1 MRLGILALAASGV
14 VGFASLA
21 GAGTVLS
28 TGVADWKFKAFT
40 ALPQSPNSGT
50 LYNNTI
56 AAQGTSAVS
65 IAPNGAWTGGTSL
78 ISEGA
83 RWISALSNGASSG
96 LYGLYTYELTLNSLA
111 PGTYEIG
118 GKFTSDNL
126 VDSFKVNGVE
136 LLTGF
141 AGATQQSFKNTYTV
155 PANVASAPV
164 TLTIRVYNE
173 STVSGVISNALWNS
187 VSQLAYPTGPN
198 APTST
203 SNPTGFILSGEAV
216 LVPVPAAAW
225 AGLALL
231 GVGGAIRRRITVA

>member
-1 MRLGILALAASGV
+1 MRLGILALAASSV
-14 VGFASLA
+14 VGFVSLA
-21 GAGTVLS
+21 SAGTVLS
-28 TGVADWKFKAFT
+28 TGVAAWKFKAFT
-40 ALPQSPNSGT
+40 PLPLSPNSGT

-56 AAQGTSAVS
+56 AAQGNNAVS

-83 RWISALSNGASSG
+83 SWISALSNGATNG
-96 LYGLYTYELTLNSLA
+96 LYGLYTYELTLSALA

-136 LLTGF
+136 LLTGY
-141 AGATQQSFKNTYTV
+141 AGPTEQSFKNVYTV

-173 STVSGVISNALWNS
+173 STVAGVMGPFG
-187 VSQLAYPTGPN
+187 AYPVGPN
-198 APTST
+198 APGGST
-203 SNPTGFILSGEAV
+203 NPTGFILSGNAV
-216 LVPVPAAAW
+216 LVPLPAAAW
-225 AGLALL
+225 AGIALL
-231 GVGGAIRRRITVA
+231 GVGGVIRRRVLAA

>member
-1 MRLGILALAASGV
+1 MIMRLGILALAASSV

-21 GAGTVLS
+21 SAGTVLS
-28 TGVADWKFKAFT
+28 TGVAAWKFKAFT

-56 AAQGTSAVS
+56 AAQGGNAVS
-65 IAPNGAWTGGTSL
+65 IARNSNWVAPSAVGSTPGLS
-78 ISEGA
+78 
-83 RWISALSNGASSG
+83 WISALSNGASNG
-96 LYGLYTYELTLNSLA
+96 LYGLYTYELTLSSLA

-136 LLTGF
+136 LLTSYVGP
-141 AGATQQSFKNTYTV
+141 TQTSFRNVYTV

-173 STVSGVISNALWNS
+173 STVAGVAGPFG
-187 VSQLAYPTGPN
+187 AYPTGPN
-198 APTST
+198 APGGST
-203 SNPTGFILSGEAV
+203 NPTGFILDGQAV
-216 LVPVPAAAW
+216 LVPLPAAAW
-225 AGLALL
+225 AGIALL
-231 GVGGAIRRRITVA
+231 GLGGVVRRRITIA